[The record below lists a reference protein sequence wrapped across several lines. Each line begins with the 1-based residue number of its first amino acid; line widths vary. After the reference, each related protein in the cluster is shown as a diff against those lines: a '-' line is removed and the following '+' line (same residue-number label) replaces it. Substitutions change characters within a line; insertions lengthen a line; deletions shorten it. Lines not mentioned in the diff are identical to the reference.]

1 MQEGELKAYQGLKK
15 QGAVLLKS
23 RKYGLVLFSTKQ
35 PNLTV
40 TSFFKIPVTTSEY
53 LNRHRYTPEYY
64 QGPRILEQKVQLY
77 KQGWISNEISDIII
91 FRRK

>member
-1 MQEGELKAYQGLKK
+1 MQEEELKAYQRLKK

-40 TSFFKIPVTTSEY
+40 TSFFRIPVTTSEH
-53 LNRHRYTPEYY
+53 LNRHRYNPEYY
-64 QGPRILEQKVQLY
+64 QGPNIQEQY
-77 KQGWISNEISDIII
+77 KEYY
-91 FRRK
+91 